1 MLPISAVVSSDRDA
15 IRATNPDHHVRHL
28 GDVLAVAPP
37 VVIPTCMHLPASR
50 ESVPCA
56 RRLVTEALPRHLALL
71 SGGDPCDR
79 AVVEDLMDSLSLM
92 TSELVTNAV
101 THAPTDERMVE
112 VVLWRADGMLW
123 LAVSDCGEVF
133 PVRHRADPVAQA
145 FPDPED
151 DHGRGLYL
159 VEALADFWDV
169 VPRPTVGKS
178 VVAALRLP

>member
-1 MLPISAVVSSDRDA
+1 MPALSETTGSVEVACAVVPS
-15 IRATNPDHHVRHL
+15 
-28 GDVLAVAPP
+28 
-37 VVIPTCMHLPASR
+37 CWCLPADR

-56 RRLVTEALPRHLALL
+56 RRMVTHALAAYLPPRVGDEPQDQAVLAEL
-71 SGGDPCDR
+71 
-79 AVVEDLMDSLSLM
+79 ADSLSLM

-101 THAPTDERMVE
+101 THAPTDERVVE
-112 VVLWRADGMLW
+112 VVLWRGDGMLW

-133 PVRHRADPVAQA
+133 PVRRRADSEALIV
-145 FPDPED
+145 PDLES

-178 VVAALRLP
+178 VIAGLRLP